1 MDVRSKK
8 KDSHLLEFQ
17 NISNQIVDILNS
29 ARCSYY
35 SIPRIQALSSFTNL
49 SSDLLGNTLLTT
61 TLDCLFVPKLE
72 LSLFIQHV

>member
-1 MDVRSKK
+1 MDVRSEKRF
-8 KDSHLLEFQ
+8 SLVR
-17 NISNQIVDILNS
+17 ISEYLNS

-61 TLDCLFVPKLE
+61 TLFVPKLE